1 MRKLLSLRAISAT
14 LLFSVVIFALVAC
27 ADGAP
32 GAPGAPG
39 LPGNPGEPG
48 FAGPHGPQGP
58 LGEPGLPGL
67 PGNPG
72 SPGAP
77 GPQGPE
83 GPQGEDAVSVAANVS
98 VSKSTLSVSEEVTI
112 YGSGFRKYEPV
123 LLVLQLDGNLSAII
137 GGGKVTANGAGAFAE
152 TVNGLSS
159 DAAVAARASGGG
171 QIFAQGADGSLAS
184 TGVNIIASSPMIP
197 AVGTSLI
204 ASSSESGGTSQI
216 YGSGFKA
223 GEAISI
229 IAVGAEGG
237 EDKIVAG
244 GQANVSGAVH
254 IEMSVSLADG
264 LYTLKTYGSQGS
276 IATAPLLV
284 ASK

>member
-1 MRKLLSLRAISAT
+1 MRKLLSLRAISGT

-27 ADGAP
+27 QGPAGA
-32 GAPGAPG
+32 AGAPG

-48 FAGPHGPQGP
+48 FSGTPGAQGSQ
-58 LGEPGLPGL
+58 GEAGLPGL

-72 SPGAP
+72 NPGAP

-83 GPQGEDAVSVAANVS
+83 GPQGEAAVSVAADVS

-152 TVNGLSS
+152 TFSGLSE
-159 DAAVAARASGGG
+159 DAAIAARASGGG
-171 QIFAQGADGSLAS
+171 QILAQGADGSLAS
-184 TGVNIIASSPMIP
+184 TGVHIISSAPKVPSI
-197 AVGTSLI
+197 GTSLI
-204 ASSSESGGTSQI
+204 ASSAESGGTSQI

-229 IAVGAEGG
+229 IAVAADGG
-237 EDKIVAG
+237 DDKIVAG
-244 GQANVSGAVH
+244 GQANSSGAVH
-254 IEMSVSLADG
+254 IEMSVTLGDG
-264 LYTLKTYGSQGS
+264 LYTLTTVGSHGS
-276 IATAPLLV
+276 VATAPLLV

>member
-27 ADGAP
+27 QGPAGAP
-32 GAPGAPG
+32 GLPG

-48 FAGPHGPQGP
+48 FAGPAGPQGP
-58 LGEPGLPGL
+58 QGEPGLPGL

-72 SPGAP
+72 NPGAP
-77 GPQGPE
+77 GPQGPQ
-83 GPQGEDAVSVAANVS
+83 GPQGEAAVSPEADVS

-123 LLVLQLDGNLSAII
+123 LLVLQMDGNLSAII
-137 GGGKVTANGAGAFAE
+137 GGGKVTANGAGSFAE
-152 TVNGLSS
+152 TISALSD
-159 DAAVAARASGGG
+159 DAAVAARAEGGG
-171 QIFAQGADGSLAS
+171 QILAQGADGSLAS
-184 TGVNIIASSPMIP
+184 VGVHILSSAAKTP
-197 AVGTSLI
+197 AHGTSLI

-216 YGSGFKA
+216 YGSGFHA
-223 GEAISI
+223 GEAVSI
-229 IAVGAEGG
+229 IAVAADGG

-244 GQANVSGAVH
+244 GQANASGAIH
-254 IEMSVSLADG
+254 IEMSVSLPDG
-264 LYTLKTYGSQGS
+264 LYTLRTYGSQGS